1 MQEAL
6 TFFVCIHETQV
17 PGCVPACI
25 VPGPQM
31 RPEALDFVAEAF
43 KWVQIGDGMG
53 ACAVGRGAH
62 AHVQGEATLTMC
74 SLGRL
79 EEAESSG
86 DQDSL
91 ITITDLLKQKWSR
104 DSGVFLAFVEQTTAL
119 PACQGSV
126 DDPESQ
132 VPKPAFTK
140 ATARAPCLPRY
151 M

>member
-1 MQEAL
+1 MNIPLYKLSDAVSP
-6 TFFVCIHETQV
+6 TFFVYIHETQV
-17 PGCVPACI
+17 PGCLPACI

-62 AHVQGEATLTMC
+62 VQGEATLTMC

-79 EEAESSG
+79 KEAESSG

-91 ITITDLLKQKWSR
+91 ITITDLLKQKWRR
-104 DSGVFLAFVEQTTAL
+104 DSGAFLAPL
-119 PACQGSV
+119 SSKPLHCQPG
-126 DDPESQ
+126 
-132 VPKPAFTK
+132 K
-140 ATARAPCLPRY
+140 AA
-151 M
+151 